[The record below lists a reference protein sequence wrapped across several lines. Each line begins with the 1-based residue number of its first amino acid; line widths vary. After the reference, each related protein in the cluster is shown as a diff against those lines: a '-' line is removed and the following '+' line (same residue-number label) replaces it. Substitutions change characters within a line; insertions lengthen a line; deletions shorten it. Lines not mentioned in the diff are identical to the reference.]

1 MRSDPKLAWGH
12 AAALIAV
19 LRVLLYYMRA
29 QHFDHALHRDND
41 MSMFTAGTA
50 STRLAVDLS
59 LHQSELVTSAAIY
72 KNSCDSC
79 HAAK

>member
-1 MRSDPKLAWGH
+1 
-12 AAALIAV
+12 
-19 LRVLLYYMRA
+19 
-29 QHFDHALHRDND
+29 

-50 STRLAVDLS
+50 STRQAVDLS

-79 HAAK
+79 HAAKRKLGSFDHALQVRGGYAG